1 MGPVNRVLVRG
12 PDPPPPVGKGNVF
25 FLGGGMERCSVTYSE
40 NVAL

>member
-25 FLGGGMERCSVTYSE
+25 FWGGEWSGAV
-40 NVAL
+40 